1 MEKTGFYEIPQ
12 EIMEGIGS
20 YREEVERFV
29 RGDVSHHQF
38 KAFRVTWG
46 VYGQREKGTYMVRV
60 RVPAGGITPVQMEGM
75 ADLSEKY
82 GNGILHIT
90 TRQDIQIHW
99 VKIEDT
105 VKVLEGLARVG
116 LVTKGSG
123 GNTVRNVTACA
134 ESGVCKR
141 EVFDVAPYAI
151 SLTEHLMTHPK
162 AYTLPRKFKIAFSG
176 CSKDCALATV
186 NDLGFIAAEKV
197 VDGMKKKGFRVY
209 VAGGMGA
216 QSRVA
221 DLLEDF
227 IEADEVP
234 YVAEAVMNLFD
245 KHGNRRNKHK
255 ARLRF
260 VMERLG
266 YERFLDIY
274 REELRAVKREA
285 RKLRLREIAPV
296 SKGIEPLGTDNRGI
310 NDRGFQKWL
319 GTNVS
324 PQRQTGYHMVKVRI
338 RQGDINAHKLKEL
351 SSLVREYGEGAIRA
365 THKQNVAIR
374 WVKEEELYPLYE
386 DLRDL
391 DLAMPGADTVSD
403 ITCCPGATTCN
414 LGICHSRGM
423 VDALTDLLND
433 GSLSLQELKDV
444 NIKVSGCPN
453 SCGQHPIGGIGL
465 HGASR
470 RHEGRLAPYYH
481 VLIGGHVEEGKTRL
495 AESFGF
501 IPARRVPALVKEL
514 LTIYLKEVEKSGGFH
529 AFIERRVDDV
539 KELVK
544 RYSVMPSYE
553 EDRGFYCDWGRDEE
567 FSLAGLGPGECGAGV
582 FDMIETDI
590 ENARKSLAEVREAM
604 NESAGRECSEELYN
618 ALIFS
623 SRALLV
629 TQGLDPK
636 NDREAL
642 KGFEER
648 FVNPRLVS
656 SRYLGLGQWAANL
669 LLGRWTLQEAYE
681 HIKGLLE
688 EVSALYAG
696 MDDSLR
702 FPEKKAELKGEE
714 KPISSQ
720 RIGDHFMDL
729 RGVACPMNYM
739 KAKLQIEE
747 MELDQTIF
755 LYLDEGE
762 PINNVPVSLQ
772 DDGQEIVR
780 VEKMGDFYGLLLRKA
795 V

>member
-12 EIMEGIGS
+12 EIMEGIGL
-20 YREEVERFV
+20 YKEEVERFV
-29 RGDVSHHQF
+29 RGEVPHHRF
-38 KAFRVTWG
+38 KAFRVSWG
-46 VYGQREKGTYMVRV
+46 VYGQREKGTFMIRV
-60 RVPAGGITPVQMEGM
+60 RVPAGGITPLQMESM
-75 ADLSEKY
+75 ADLSERY
-82 GNGILHIT
+82 GNGILHVT
-90 TRQDIQIHW
+90 SRQDIQIHW
-99 VKIEDT
+99 VRLEDT
-105 VKVLEGLARVG
+105 AKILQGLAEVG

-134 ESGVCKR
+134 ESGVCR
-141 EVFDVAPYAI
+141 QEVFNVAPYAI

-162 AYTLPRKFKIAFSG
+162 AYSLPRKFKVAFSG
-176 CSKDCALATV
+176 CSKDCALAAV

-197 VDGMKKKGFRVY
+197 VDGVKRMGFRVY
-209 VAGGMGA
+209 VAGGMGS

-221 DLLEDF
+221 DTLEDF
-227 IEADEVP
+227 IEAEEVP
-234 YVAEAVMNLFD
+234 YVAEAVMGLFD

-260 VMERLG
+260 VMERFG

-274 REELRAVKREA
+274 REELQAVKRETK
-285 RKLRLREIAPV
+285 KLRLGDI
-296 SKGIEPLGTDNRGI
+296 GPLPRGVAVLGPATERI
-310 NDRGFQKWL
+310 NDRGFQQWL
-319 GTNVS
+319 GANVS
-324 PQRQTGYHMVKVRI
+324 PQRQEDYNTVKI
-338 RQGDINAHKLKEL
+338 RLHLGDIEAAKFKKLAL
-351 SSLVREYGEGAIRA
+351 LVRQYGEGAFRA
-365 THKQNVAIR
+365 SHAQNAVIR
-374 WVKEEELYPLYE
+374 WVREPELYPLYQA
-386 DLRDL
+386 LRDL
-391 DLAMPGADTVSD
+391 DLAMPADTLSD

-423 VDALTDLLND
+423 VDALTAIVEDGDLPLHEFK
-433 GSLSLQELKDV
+433 GV

-453 SCGQHPIGGIGL
+453 SCGQHPVGGIGL

-470 RHEGRLAPYYH
+470 RHDGRLAPYYQ
-481 VLIGGHVEEGKTRL
+481 VLIGGRVEEGKTRL
-495 AESFGF
+495 AEPCGF
-501 IPARRVPALVKEL
+501 VPAKKVPVLVKEL
-514 LTIYLKEVEKSGGFH
+514 LTSYLKEKETGEGFH
-529 AFIERRVDDV
+529 AFVDRKGEGDV

-544 RYSVMPSYE
+544 RYSVIPSYG
-553 EDRGFYCDWGRDEE
+553 EDRSYYFDWGRSEE

-590 ENARKSLAEVREAM
+590 ENARKSLSEVREAM
-604 NESAGRECSEELYN
+604 DQGVERGVSEELYK
-618 ALIFS
+618 ALILS

-648 FVNPRLVS
+648 FVNPGLVS
-656 SRYLGLGQWAANL
+656 SSYQGLGQWAANL
-669 LLGRWTLQEAYE
+669 LLGRCTLQEAYE
-681 HIKGLLE
+681 YTMGLQE

-696 MDDSLR
+696 MDDSLK

-720 RIGDHFMDL
+720 TIGDHLMDL

-747 MELDQTIF
+747 MELGQTIF

-772 DDGQEIVR
+772 DDGHDILR
-780 VEKMGDFYGLLLRKA
+780 VEKMGDFYGLHVRKA

>member
-1 MEKTGFYEIPQ
+1 MEKTGFYEIPR
-12 EIMEGIGS
+12 EIMEGIGL
-20 YREEVERFV
+20 YKEEVGRFV
-29 RGDVSHHQF
+29 RGEVPHHRF
-38 KAFRVTWG
+38 KAFRVSWG

-60 RVPAGGITPVQMEGM
+60 RLPAGGITPLQMEAM

-134 ESGVCKR
+134 ESGVCKK

-151 SLTEHLMTHPK
+151 SLTEHLMTHPN

-176 CSKDCALATV
+176 CSEDCALATV
-186 NDLGFIAAEKV
+186 NDLGFIAAEKS
-197 VDGMKKKGFRVY
+197 VDGMNKKGFRVY
-209 VAGGMGA
+209 VAGGMGV

-245 KHGNRRNKHK
+245 RHGNRRNKHK
-255 ARLRF
+255 ARLHF
-260 VMERLG
+260 VMEHLG

-285 RKLRLREIAPV
+285 RGLRLREIAPV
-296 SKGIEPLGTDNRGI
+296 NKGVVPLSQDNKET
-310 NDRGFQKWL
+310 NDIGFQKWL
-319 GTNVS
+319 RTNVS
-324 PQRQTGYHMVKVRI
+324 PQRQAGYHMIKVRL
-338 RQGDINAHKLKEL
+338 RLGDIEAGKFRGLARIAL
-351 SSLVREYGEGAIRA
+351 RYGEGAIRA
-365 THKQNVAIR
+365 SHTQDVVMR
-374 WVKEEELYPLYE
+374 WIQQEELYPLYE
-386 DLRDL
+386 ALKDLGLTR
-391 DLAMPGADTVSD
+391 PGADTVSD

-414 LGICHSRGM
+414 LGICHSKGL
-423 VDALTDLLND
+423 VDAITDTLGDGELPLL
-433 GSLSLQELKDV
+433 ELKDID
-444 NIKVSGCPN
+444 IKVSGCPN

-470 RHEGRLAPYYH
+470 RHEGRLAPYYQ

-501 IPARRVPALVKEL
+501 VPARRVPTLVEEL
-514 LTIYLKEVEKSGGFH
+514 LTIYLKEVEKSEGFH

-539 KELVK
+539 RELVQ

-590 ENARKSLAEVREAM
+590 ENARKSLSEVREAM
-604 NESAGRECSEELYN
+604 DQGVERGVSEELYK
-618 ALIFS
+618 ALILS

-636 NDREAL
+636 NDREAF

-648 FVNPRLVS
+648 FVNPELVS

-669 LLGRWTLQEAYE
+669 LLGKWTLQEAYE
-681 HIKGLLE
+681 HTRGLLE

-696 MDDSLR
+696 MDDSLK
-702 FPEKKAELKGEE
+702 FPERKAELKGEE

-720 RIGDHFMDL
+720 TIGDHLMDL

-747 MELDQTIF
+747 MELGQTIL

-762 PINNVPVSLQ
+762 PINNVPASLK
-772 DDGQEIVR
+772 DDGQDILR